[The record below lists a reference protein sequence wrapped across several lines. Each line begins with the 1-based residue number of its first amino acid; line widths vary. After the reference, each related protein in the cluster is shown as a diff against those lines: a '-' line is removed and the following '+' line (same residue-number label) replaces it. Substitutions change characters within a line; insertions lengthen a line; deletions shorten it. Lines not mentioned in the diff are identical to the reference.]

1 MISIARHLR
10 EHASFEELVRFS
22 LKSVLHVVT
31 LALFGFAVLEVLP
44 SFARSEPSLDKTYT
58 ADVIFVLGL
67 VGFVVGVLLLAST
80 NYRLLQDTVV
90 RCELASDEMAWINR
104 SGEYERMVEDREL
117 MRLAA
122 NVSRVCRT
130 YRSTNAL
137 LVEFLGE
144 YRKLLESYYSGK
156 DETLEARIQDMNEA
170 AEEVLQQYARRKA
183 REYMRWIKKEEE
195 G

>member
-1 MISIARHLR
+1 M
-10 EHASFEELVRFS
+10 
-22 LKSVLHVVT
+22 VT
-31 LALFGFAVLEVLP
+31 LALFGLAALEVLP
-44 SFARSEPSLDKTYT
+44 SFARSEPSLDKTYI
-58 ADVIFVLGL
+58 ADAIFVLGL
-67 VGFVVGVLLLAST
+67 VGFVVGVLLLAAT
-80 NYRLLQDTVV
+80 NYRLLQDTVA

-104 SGEYERMVEDREL
+104 SVEYAQMVEDREL

-144 YRKLLESYYSGK
+144 YRKLLEIYDSGT
-156 DETLEARIQDMNEA
+156 DETLEARIHDMNEA
-170 AEEVLQQYARRKA
+170 AEDGLQQYARRKA
-183 REYMRWIKKEEE
+183 REYTRRTKKEEE